1 MRADL
6 EPIRETLREY
16 MDKLDQ
22 LHERRGDIVG
32 VATGFGD
39 LDKLTGGLQKSDL
52 IILAARPAVGKCL
65 TAQTL
70 IDDPLTG
77 ATTDHRGVRS
87 PAPAASASTCLRTG
101 GSRRRLSPTGLIA
114 GYSQPF
120 ACAHIVA
127 GQWR

>member
-1 MRADL
+1 
-6 EPIRETLREY
+6 

-65 TAQTL
+65 TAHTL
-70 IDDPLTG
+70 IDDPQTG
-77 ATTDHRGVRS
+77 ARLHHRGMRS
-87 PAPAASASTCLRTG
+87 TAPTAARSAYPKTGEVQTTAISDWIDSGDAAMLSLCARTVVG
-101 GSRRRLSPTGLIA
+101 R
-114 GYSQPF
+114 
-120 ACAHIVA
+120 
-127 GQWR
+127 